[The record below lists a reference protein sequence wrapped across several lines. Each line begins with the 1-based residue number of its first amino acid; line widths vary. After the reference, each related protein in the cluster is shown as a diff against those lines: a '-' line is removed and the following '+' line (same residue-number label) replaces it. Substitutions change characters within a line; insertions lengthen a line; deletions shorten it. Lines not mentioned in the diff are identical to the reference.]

1 MATGWRID
9 RRRIKWETSRTIL
22 WSSGLKFTEV
32 CIRVV
37 AAVMERVHRYRYVL
51 KVRLARGADGLDVE
65 GKGDS

>member
-1 MATGWRID
+1 M
-9 RRRIKWETSRTIL
+9 